1 MTEWMCEGQAKTVI
15 SWDNLFTGVQYTKE
29 TCPYLVFWIYCLFIP
44 LRKFGHP
51 IHARLSTMDLSLIYK
66 KDSRPSRILQ
76 CDWLRAAET
85 IRQELELYHT
95 WILDWVVKPHNKST
109 FRLVLEK
116 WNDKMFKR
124 NTFLGPVWSKYRQKE
139 FSAKIRICHFLDG
152 KIRQHWFHRTFCLR
166 GPI

>member
-1 MTEWMCEGQAKTVI
+1 MWGTSENGDFMRQSVYRRPIYKGNLPI
-15 SWDNLFTGVQYTKE
+15 SCLLNILF
-29 TCPYLVFWIYCLFIP
+29 IIP
-44 LRKFGHP
+44 LRKFGQP
-51 IHARLSTMDLSLIYK
+51 IHARLSTMDLSLIYER
-66 KDSRPSRILQ
+66 DSRPSRILQ

-95 WILDWVVKPHNKST
+95 WILKWEVKPHNKST
-109 FRLVLEK
+109 FRLVSEK

-124 NTFLGPVWSKYRQKE
+124 NTFLGPFLSKYRQKE

-152 KIRQHWFHRTFCLR
+152 KIRQHWLHRSLCLR

>member
-1 MTEWMCEGQAKTVI
+1 MTEWKCEGQAKMVI

-44 LRKFGHP
+44 LRKFGQL
-51 IHARLSTMDLSLIYK
+51 IHARLSIMDLSLIYERN
-66 KDSRPSRILQ
+66 SRPSRILQ
-76 CDWLRAAET
+76 CDWLRVAET

-116 WNDKMFKR
+116 WNDKMFKKK
-124 NTFLGPVWSKYRQKE
+124 TFLGPFLSKYRQK
-139 FSAKIRICHFLDG
+139 
-152 KIRQHWFHRTFCLR
+152 
-166 GPI
+166 